1 MLKKTTQFITALLG
15 LSAIGASVYAIH
27 QHFLPKVPEP
37 HRKTYPFGLLLGC
50 KAHDDGTPTRSQI
63 YRCDLAVDEY
73 EKGSYQALIISGGAV
88 KNDYVESEVMRE
100 LVHDQNEEIP
110 VICETSA
117 RTTWENLEKTKAL
130 IGDVPILIMTGSTH
144 ARRAAAMAAHFFSEF
159 TVASYNDWSLKKV
172 GQEIPSRIR
181 YCALE
186 IQKNLQE
193 KKAHKELD
201 ASQNLEF
208 IDEENPEEGEE
219 DYYEFFAGEVEPE
232 EDESDW
238 AFDDSWK

>member
-15 LSAIGASVYAIH
+15 VSALGAGAYAVH
-27 QHFLPKVPEP
+27 QHFLPKVPAP
-37 HRKTYPFGLLLGC
+37 NRKTYPFGLLLGC
-50 KAHDDGTPTRSQI
+50 KAHEDGTPTRSQI
-63 YRCDLAVDEY
+63 HRCDLAVEEY

-88 KNDYVESEVMRE
+88 KNDYIESEVMRK
-100 LVHDQNEEIP
+100 LVHDQNQEIP
-110 VICETSA
+110 VICETTA

-144 ARRAAAMAAHFFSEF
+144 ARRAAAMATHFFSEF

-186 IQKNLQE
+186 IQKSLQE
-193 KKAHKELD
+193 KKNQKAF
-201 ASQNLEF
+201 SQIEYV
-208 IDEENPEEGEE
+208 DEDDPEDGQE
-219 DYYEFFAGEVEPE
+219 DYYEFFTGEVEELPE
-232 EDESDW
+232 R
-238 AFDDSWK
+238 